1 MTEYNVKLRSLKVW
15 EIPLVDM
22 FYKHNSTYTD
32 INTKVALN
40 MGFFTG
46 LLWCA
51 DVPLKTKPLDWK
63 KICYSKYLDKAEMFN
78 YAVDVCDELELLGIN
93 NPDAHISLL
102 KTINVIVIESM
113 GLKVLEDGELTA
125 NFS

>member
-1 MTEYNVKLRSLKVW
+1 
-15 EIPLVDM
+15 
-22 FYKHNSTYTD
+22 
-32 INTKVALN
+32 

-78 YAVDVCDELELLGIN
+78 YAVDVLDELELLGIN
-93 NPDAHISLL
+93 NHDAQLGLL
-102 KTINVIVIESM
+102 KAINVIIIESM
-113 GLKVLEDGELTA
+113 GLKVGEDGELTA

>member
-1 MTEYNVKLRSLKVW
+1 MTECNVKLRSLKIW

-22 FYKHNSTYTD
+22 FYKHNATYTD
-32 INTKVALN
+32 MNTKVALS

-51 DVPLKTKPLDWK
+51 DVPLKTKSLDWK
-63 KICYSKYLDKAEMFN
+63 KICFSKHLDKAEMFN

-93 NPDAHISLL
+93 NVDAHVALL

-113 GLKVLEDGELTA
+113 GLKVCEDGELTA
-125 NFS
+125 NF